1 MFLHRLSEM
10 GKKHFFS
17 QLVVGILIIWLS
29 GLSPSFAQKGSLVG
43 QVVDT
48 LDQAPLGYASIILY
62 NRDSVQVNGTLVE
75 SSGSFLL
82 PNIPSGTYYAEVRF
96 LGYESVFKPYF
107 SVSKGSQVN
116 LGVIFLKPASR
127 LLQEIEITGRKSLS
141 YHTVDRQ
148 VYDAGQFQQA
158 QGGNATDVVRNLPGV
173 SINGQGEISLR
184 GSQGFMV
191 MLDGKQIQ
199 TDPVV
204 LLNQLPANAIKNIEI
219 LTTPSAKFDPDGA
232 GGIINITTA
241 SGRADGLY
249 IQVNG
254 LLGAPMVERYE
265 NEEASRRYGGDL
277 TLNLIRGAW
286 DLSFGLDYNRDDI
299 GGRRVGYVN
308 TYQNE
313 ILTEYPSVGE
323 RSFDRERYSGRLS
336 LQYQA
341 HKNHRVSLSF
351 LAGDRTQYRT
361 ADILYAPQQR
371 RRITPENFLGT
382 ETYWDLY
389 NAGGSVSQ
397 EGELLNSLTYY
408 NENLRVRQGDFLIGG
423 LDYQWKLNDK
433 SQLSLSALYEHT
445 LLGGPTDNASLAWPN
460 IADTL
465 QFQFNTNDNP
475 LDGFRFKADYEQK
488 VGDLLWESGYQY
500 RYLFHPGDFVYLDRD
515 LESDRWIENP
525 LFTNRIELTRQI
537 HSLYSQVSGHWQK
550 LQYSLGLRVEYM
562 DREVSLAEPDTI
574 YTYNILQP
582 FPSMNL
588 QYELRKNWFLKAGYS
603 RRIERTTTFKM
614 TPFPEREHNETLEQG
629 DAELLPEFIDLAEL
643 GVIKNWG
650 ENSVFLTGYL
660 RSTNNVIN
668 RVNTIFNDSI
678 LNRIYTNVGTAR
690 ALGVEL
696 GTTLNPTT
704 WLQFYLGG
712 NVYDYR
718 IKGSLFGDRINT
730 SNLIYSINST
740 AQVRLAP
747 TWNLQAGFNYLSE
760 RVTAQGVDSRFYNP
774 SLTLKKTF
782 ADGKFS
788 AALQWLSIDMGLLES
803 NEQRIT
809 TVRDNFFTTT
819 NYVYEVDR
827 VLFTFSYQ
835 LNQPSKQMKF
845 IESEFGGR
853 EY

>member
-1 MFLHRLSEM
+1 MSHSLVPQGFKYLLLFLL
-10 GKKHFFS
+10 
-17 QLVVGILIIWLS
+17 LS
-29 GLSPSFAQKGSLVG
+29 GGPNSYAQKGEWRG
-43 QVVDT
+43 QVKDS
-48 LDQAPLGYASIILY
+48 LDQSPLAYASVVLFTS
-62 NRDSVQVNGTLVE
+62 DSAQVGGTLVD
-75 SSGSFLL
+75 SLGNFTLSQV
-82 PNIPSGTYYAEVRF
+82 PSGNFFLEVSF
-96 LGYESVFKPYF
+96 LGYESYRSSLITNTHNEQLDF
-107 SVSKGSQVN
+107 
-116 LGVIFLKPASR
+116 GVISLHPTLR
-127 LLQEIEITGRKSLS
+127 LMQEIEITGRKSLS

-158 QGGNATDVVRNLPGV
+158 QGGNAIDVVRNLPGISV
-173 SINGQGEISLR
+173 NGQGEISLR

-191 MLDGKQIQ
+191 MLDGRQIQ
-199 TDPVV
+199 TDPVI
-204 LLNQLPANAIKNIEI
+204 LLNQLPANSIKNVEI
-219 LTTPSAKFDPDGA
+219 LTTPSAKYDPDGA
-232 GGIINITTA
+232 GGIINITTV
-241 SGRADGLY
+241 SGRADGVY
-249 IQVNG
+249 IQANG
-254 LLGAPMVERYE
+254 LLGAPMIEGYE
-265 NEEASRRYGGDL
+265 NEEVSRRFGGDL
-277 TLNLIRGAW
+277 TLNLKKGAW

-341 HKNHRVSLSF
+341 LKNHRVSLSF

-371 RRITPENFLGT
+371 RRVTPENFLGT

-389 NAGGSVSQ
+389 NTGGSVIQ
-397 EGELLNSLTYY
+397 DGELLNSLTYY
-408 NENLRVRQGDFLIGG
+408 NENLRVRQGDFLIAG
-423 LDYQWKLNDK
+423 LDYQWKLNAK
-433 SQLSLSALYEHT
+433 SQLSLSTLYEHT
-445 LLGGPTDNASLAWPN
+445 LLGGPTDNASLSWPN

-488 VGDLLWESGYQY
+488 VGELLWESGYQY

-515 LESDRWIENP
+515 FENNRWIENP
-525 LFTNRIELTRQI
+525 LFTNRIELRRQI
-537 HSLYSQVSGHWQK
+537 HSLYSQVSGQWQK
-550 LQYSLGLRVEYM
+550 LQYSIGLRVEYM
-562 DREVSLAEPDTI
+562 DREVRLAEPDTV
-574 YTYNILQP
+574 YTYDILQP
-582 FPSMNL
+582 FPTVNL
-588 QYELRKNWFLKAGYS
+588 QYGLGKGWDLKAGYS

-643 GVIKNWG
+643 GVIKNWK
-650 ENSVFLTGYL
+650 ENTIFLTGYI
-660 RSTNNVIN
+660 RNTDNVIN
-668 RVNTIFNDSI
+668 RVNTVFNDSI

-730 SNLIYSINST
+730 SNVIYSLNST
-740 AQVRLAP
+740 AQVQLAP

-809 TVRDNFFTTT
+809 TTRDNFFTTT

-827 VLFTFSYQ
+827 ILFTVSYQ